1 MIRADPAVLAE
12 GARWLLLIH
21 QLPAKPAYPRVK
33 IWRRLHLLG
42 AVAVKNAVHALPL
55 SEAGREDFE
64 WLAKEIEATG
74 GDAMICEARLVAG
87 LSDNALR
94 ALFNGAR
101 ERDYAELAKDAR
113 ALAARLAEAEA
124 DARGAE
130 AGAQL
135 VRLRSRLAQTAAIDF
150 FNAEGRPAID
160 GLLAGLEAKLKEG
173 AMGLRAD
180 DAVRPRAALADLA
193 KRVWVTRE
201 GVHVDRI
208 ACAWLIRRFIDP
220 GARFKFVAARGYLP
234 EPGEVRFDMYA
245 AEFTHEGESCS
256 FEVMLGWTGLDD
268 PGLRAI
274 AEIVH
279 DIDLKDEKFAREEA
293 PGIKL
298 LIAGICADTR
308 EDEARL
314 ARGAAI
320 FDDLYAIFRR
330 KRGRA

>member
-1 MIRADPAVLAE
+1 MTVTAGPD

-55 SEAGREDFE
+55 SDAGREDFE
-64 WLAKEIEATG
+64 WLAREIAAAGGEAL
-74 GDAMICEARLVAG
+74 IWEARLAAG
-87 LSDNALR
+87 LTDDALR
-94 ALFNGAR
+94 ALFNEAR

-113 ALAARLAEAEA
+113 ALSARLDAPGAAESRAEAK
-124 DARGAE
+124 
-130 AGAQL
+130 AQL
-135 VRLRSRLAQTAAIDF
+135 GRLMSRHAQIAAIDF
-150 FNAEGRPAID
+150 FDAEGRPALD
-160 GLLAGLEAKLKEG
+160 GLLANLESKLKEDPVSDLDPP
-173 AMGLRAD
+173 A
-180 DAVRPRAALADLA
+180 RPKRPALADLS
-193 KRVWVTRE
+193 RSVWVTRE
-201 GVHVDRI
+201 AIHIDRM

-220 GARFKFVAARGYLP
+220 EARFKFVSPRGYAP

-245 AEFTHEGESCS
+245 AEFTHEGDRCS
-256 FEVMLGWTGLDD
+256 FEVMLEASGLDD

-279 DIDLKDEKFAREEA
+279 DIDLKDDKFAREEA
-293 PGIKL
+293 AGIKL
-298 LIAGICADTR
+298 LVAGICADTR

-330 KRGRA
+330 KRSRA